1 MLGADTRADIAD
13 TLIKKRQSLYYLQ
26 IEWTSGAPGY
36 KKRGILNVK
45 HCFASK
51 HLNSLLWHLGG
62 MAGSLPLW
70 CKAYAG
76 SNSEDP
82 AGRCLPY
89 FRKKKKSIR
98 QK

>member
-51 HLNSLLWHLGG
+51 HLNSLCGIWEEWQGAFPCRTKQ
-62 MAGSLPLW
+62 MQAAIM
-70 CKAYAG
+70 KIR
-76 SNSEDP
+76 P
-82 AGRCLPY
+82 AEVFY
-89 FRKKKKSIR
+89 IF
-98 QK
+98 